1 MKLTTRPHLQYTL
14 GLPLDDAGF
23 DHSVLRE
30 FLRWS
35 RRTAG
40 GGRAKRA
47 VGQAIPRRAC

>member
-30 FLRWS
+30 FLRSS
-35 RRTAG
+35 RRA
-40 GGRAKRA
+40 
-47 VGQAIPRRAC
+47 QARRRPR